1 MAQAACSLPIKFYI
15 DCGIIR
21 TASNAYQLCQ
31 SHQMTVVNLTNGT
44 ASLTT
49 DIALLNATFTAQNC
63 SGYFW
68 FSSGSQTG
76 LVANTNAL
84 GGLLGALTGLLTA
97 VLCLIPLLCPAT
109 TTAAPI
115 IYAFTVCSRTIQQ
128 SIIQKCSTP
137 SQRLGIVQFHF
148 NKQNMY
154 GGILNTFSSQNSIT
168 CSGIC
173 SSDDSC
179 VGMTFNNGTCTLYM

>member
-1 MAQAACSLPIKFYI
+1 
-15 DCGIIR
+15 
-21 TASNAYQLCQ
+21 
-31 SHQMTVVNLTNGT
+31 MTVVNLTNGT

-115 IYAFTVCSRTIQQ
+115 TYAFTVCTRTIQQ

>member
-1 MAQAACSLPIKFYI
+1 
-15 DCGIIR
+15 
-21 TASNAYQLCQ
+21 
-31 SHQMTVVNLTNGT
+31 MTVVNLTNGT

-97 VLCLIPLLCPAT
+97 VLCLIPLL
-109 TTAAPI
+109 
-115 IYAFTVCSRTIQQ
+115 
-128 SIIQKCSTP
+128 
-137 SQRLGIVQFHF
+137 
-148 NKQNMY
+148 
-154 GGILNTFSSQNSIT
+154 
-168 CSGIC
+168 
-173 SSDDSC
+173 
-179 VGMTFNNGTCTLYM
+179 